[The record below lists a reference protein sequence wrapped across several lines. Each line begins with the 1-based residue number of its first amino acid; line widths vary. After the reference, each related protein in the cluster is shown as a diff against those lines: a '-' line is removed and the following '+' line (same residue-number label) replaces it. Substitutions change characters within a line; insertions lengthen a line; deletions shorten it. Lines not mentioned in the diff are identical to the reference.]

1 MVRNSQ
7 SNNQEIKK
15 RLYLISTPI
24 GNLSDITLRAI
35 DILRK
40 SEYIL
45 CEDTRISKNLLEKY
59 EIKSKLISNHKFN
72 EKKNI
77 NKILG
82 LLKDGSIISLIS
94 DAGTPA
100 ISDPGKLLVQECI
113 SNDIP
118 ITPIPGA
125 SSVISSL
132 SISGFSDKFIFFGF
146 LEEKKNK
153 LIKDLEFLSK
163 MDCSIVLFIPPKK
176 LIKNLEIVINF
187 FKKREIVLCREM
199 TKIHEEFIRCK
210 VEDLKKIKIYDKG
223 ELTIVI
229 SEIKESTNSFGFLTE
244 SDKKIIKMML
254 KNKSIKDIIKKF
266 SSKKIP
272 KKVIYDFCLKLKN
285 EK

>member
-1 MVRNSQ
+1 MISQ
-7 SNNQEIKK
+7 SQKK
-15 RLYLISTPI
+15 GLYLVSTPI
-24 GNLSDITLRAI
+24 GNLGDLTIRALE
-35 DILRK
+35 ILK
-40 SEYIL
+40 NSELIL
-45 CEDTRISKNLLEKY
+45 CEDTRVSIKLLNHFN
-59 EIKSKLISNHKFN
+59 IKTQLTAFHKFN
-72 EKKNI
+72 ERKKT
-77 NKILG
+77 
-82 LLKDGSIISLIS
+82 KDIMNHLMNGKIISLIS

-125 SSVISSL
+125 SSVITSL

-153 LIKDLEFLSK
+153 LIKELEFLSK

-229 SEIKESTNSFGFLTE
+229 SEIKESTNSFGFLNE

-266 SSKKIP
+266 SNKKIP
-272 KKVIYDFCLKLKN
+272 KKIIYNFCLKLKN

>member
-1 MVRNSQ
+1 MISQ
-7 SNNQEIKK
+7 SQKK
-15 RLYLISTPI
+15 GLYLVSTPI
-24 GNLSDITLRAI
+24 GNLGDLTIRALE
-35 DILRK
+35 ILK
-40 SEYIL
+40 NSELIL
-45 CEDTRISKNLLEKY
+45 CEDTRVSIKLLNHFN
-59 EIKSKLISNHKFN
+59 IKTQLIAFHKFN
-72 EKKNI
+72 ERKKS
-77 NKILG
+77 
-82 LLKDGSIISLIS
+82 KDIMNHLMNGKIISLIS

-125 SSVISSL
+125 SSVITSL

-153 LIKDLEFLSK
+153 LIKELEFLSK

-176 LIKNLEIVINF
+176 LIKNLEMIINF

-229 SEIKESTNSFGFLTE
+229 SEIKESTNSFSFLTE

-254 KNKSIKDIIKKF
+254 RNKSIKDIIKKF
-266 SSKKIP
+266 SNKKIP
-272 KKVIYDFCLKLKN
+272 KKIIYDFCLKLKN

>member
-1 MVRNSQ
+1 MISQ
-7 SNNQEIKK
+7 SQKK
-15 RLYLISTPI
+15 GLYLVSTPI
-24 GNLSDITLRAI
+24 GNLGDLTIRALE
-35 DILRK
+35 ILK
-40 SEYIL
+40 NSELIL
-45 CEDTRISKNLLEKY
+45 CEDTRVSIKLLNHFN
-59 EIKSKLISNHKFN
+59 IKTQLIAFHKFN
-72 EKKNI
+72 ERKKT
-77 NKILG
+77 
-82 LLKDGSIISLIS
+82 KDIMNHLMNGKIISLIS

-118 ITPIPGA
+118 ITPIPGV
-125 SSVISSL
+125 SSVITSL

-176 LIKNLEIVINF
+176 LIKNLELVINY

-244 SDKKIIKMML
+244 SDKKIIKTML

-266 SSKKIP
+266 SNKKIP
-272 KKVIYDFCLKLKN
+272 KKIIYDSCLKLKN

>member
-1 MVRNSQ
+1 MISQ
-7 SNNQEIKK
+7 SQKK
-15 RLYLISTPI
+15 GLYLVSTPI
-24 GNLSDITLRAI
+24 GNLGDLTIRALE
-35 DILRK
+35 ILK
-40 SEYIL
+40 NSELIL
-45 CEDTRISKNLLEKY
+45 CEDTRVSIKLLNHFN
-59 EIKSKLISNHKFN
+59 IKTQLIAFHKFN
-72 EKKNI
+72 ERKKTKDI
-77 NKILG
+77 MSH
-82 LLKDGSIISLIS
+82 LLDGKIISLIS

-100 ISDPGKLLVQECI
+100 ISDPGKLLVKECI

-118 ITPIPGA
+118 VTPIPGA
-125 SSVISSL
+125 SSVITSL

-153 LIKDLEFLSK
+153 LIKELEFLSK
-163 MDCSIVLFIPPKK
+163 MECSIVLFIRPKK

-187 FKKREIVLCREM
+187 FKRREIVLCREM

-229 SEIKESTNSFGFLTE
+229 SEIKESTNSFSFLNE
-244 SDKKIIKMML
+244 SDKKIIKTML

-272 KKVIYDFCLKLKN
+272 KKIIYDFCLKLKN

>member
-1 MVRNSQ
+1 MISQ
-7 SNNQEIKK
+7 SQKK
-15 RLYLISTPI
+15 GLYLVSTPI
-24 GNLSDITLRAI
+24 GNLGDLTIRALE
-35 DILRK
+35 ILK
-40 SEYIL
+40 NSELIL
-45 CEDTRISKNLLEKY
+45 CEDTRVSIKLLNHFN
-59 EIKSKLISNHKFN
+59 IKTQLIAFHKFN
-72 EKKNI
+72 ERKKT
-77 NKILG
+77 
-82 LLKDGSIISLIS
+82 KDIMNHLMNGKIISLIS

-125 SSVISSL
+125 SSVITSL

-153 LIKDLEFLSK
+153 LIKELEFLSK

-176 LIKNLEIVINF
+176 LIKNLELVINY

-244 SDKKIIKMML
+244 SDKKIIKAML

-272 KKVIYDFCLKLKN
+272 KKIIYDFCLKLKN

>member
-1 MVRNSQ
+1 MISQ
-7 SNNQEIKK
+7 SQKK
-15 RLYLISTPI
+15 GLYLVSTPI
-24 GNLSDITLRAI
+24 GNLGDLTIRALE
-35 DILRK
+35 ILK
-40 SEYIL
+40 NSELIL
-45 CEDTRISKNLLEKY
+45 CEDTRVSIKLLNHFN
-59 EIKSKLISNHKFN
+59 IKSQLIAFHKFN
-72 EKKNI
+72 ERKKTRDII
-77 NKILG
+77 NHLMNGK
-82 LLKDGSIISLIS
+82 IISLIS

-125 SSVISSL
+125 SSVITSL

-153 LIKDLEFLSK
+153 LIKELEFLSK

-229 SEIKESTNSFGFLTE
+229 SEIKESTNSFSFLAE
-244 SDKKIIKMML
+244 SDKKIIKTML
-254 KNKSIKDIIKKF
+254 KNKSIKDIVKKF
-266 SSKKIP
+266 SDKKIP
-272 KKVIYDFCLKLKN
+272 KKIIYDFCLKLKN

>member
-1 MVRNSQ
+1 MISQ
-7 SNNQEIKK
+7 SQKK
-15 RLYLISTPI
+15 GLYLVSTPI
-24 GNLSDITLRAI
+24 GNLGDLTFRALE
-35 DILRK
+35 ILK
-40 SEYIL
+40 NSELIL
-45 CEDTRISKNLLEKY
+45 CEDTRVSIKLLNHFN
-59 EIKSKLISNHKFN
+59 IKTQLIAFHKFN
-72 EKKNI
+72 ERKKTKDIMNHLI
-77 NKILG
+77 NGK
-82 LLKDGSIISLIS
+82 IISLIS
-94 DAGTPA
+94 DAGTPT

-153 LIKDLEFLSK
+153 LIKELEFLSK

-229 SEIKESTNSFGFLTE
+229 SEIKESTNSFSFLTE

-266 SSKKIP
+266 SNKKIP
-272 KKVIYDFCLKLKN
+272 KKIIYDFCLKLKN

>member
-1 MVRNSQ
+1 MISQ
-7 SNNQEIKK
+7 SQKK
-15 RLYLISTPI
+15 GLYLVSTPI
-24 GNLSDITLRAI
+24 GNLGDLTIRALE
-35 DILRK
+35 ILK
-40 SEYIL
+40 NSELIL
-45 CEDTRISKNLLEKY
+45 CEDTRVSIKLLNHFN
-59 EIKSKLISNHKFN
+59 IKTQLIAFHKFN
-72 EKKNI
+72 ERKKT
-77 NKILG
+77 
-82 LLKDGSIISLIS
+82 KDIMNHLMNGKIISLIS

-118 ITPIPGA
+118 ITPIPGV
-125 SSVISSL
+125 SSVITSL

-153 LIKDLEFLSK
+153 LIKELEFLSK

-176 LIKNLEIVINF
+176 LIKNLEIIINF

-229 SEIKESTNSFGFLTE
+229 SEIKENTNSFGFLTE

-266 SSKKIP
+266 SNKKIP

>member
-1 MVRNSQ
+1 MISQ
-7 SNNQEIKK
+7 SQKK
-15 RLYLISTPI
+15 GLYLVSTPI
-24 GNLSDITLRAI
+24 GNLGDLTIRALE
-35 DILRK
+35 ILK
-40 SEYIL
+40 NSELIL
-45 CEDTRISKNLLEKY
+45 CEDTRVSIKLLNHFN
-59 EIKSKLISNHKFN
+59 IKTQLTAFHKFN
-72 EKKNI
+72 ERKKT
-77 NKILG
+77 
-82 LLKDGSIISLIS
+82 KDIMNHLMNGKIISLIS

-125 SSVISSL
+125 SSVIASL

-153 LIKDLEFLSK
+153 LIKELEFLSK

-266 SSKKIP
+266 SNKKIP
-272 KKVIYDFCLKLKN
+272 KKTIYDFCLKLKN

>member
-1 MVRNSQ
+1 MISQ
-7 SNNQEIKK
+7 LQKK
-15 RLYLISTPI
+15 GLYLVSTPI
-24 GNLSDITLRAI
+24 GNLGDLTIRALE
-35 DILRK
+35 ILK
-40 SEYIL
+40 NSELIL
-45 CEDTRISKNLLEKY
+45 CEDTRVSIKLLNHFN
-59 EIKSKLISNHKFN
+59 IKTQLIAFHKFN
-72 EKKNI
+72 ERKKT
-77 NKILG
+77 
-82 LLKDGSIISLIS
+82 KDIMNHLMNGKIISLIS

-118 ITPIPGA
+118 ITPIPGV
-125 SSVISSL
+125 SSVITSL

-153 LIKDLEFLSK
+153 LIKELEFLSK

-210 VEDLKKIKIYDKG
+210 VDDLKKIKIYDKG

-229 SEIKESTNSFGFLTE
+229 SEIKESTIPFGFLEE
-244 SDKKIIKMML
+244 SDKEIIKGML
-254 KNKSIKDIIKKF
+254 KNKSIKDIIKKY
-266 SSKKIP
+266 SNKKIP

-285 EK
+285 DK

>member
-1 MVRNSQ
+1 MISQ
-7 SNNQEIKK
+7 SQKK
-15 RLYLISTPI
+15 GLYLVSTPI
-24 GNLSDITLRAI
+24 GNLGDLTIRALE
-35 DILRK
+35 ILK
-40 SEYIL
+40 NSELIL
-45 CEDTRISKNLLEKY
+45 CEDTRVSIKLLNHFN
-59 EIKSKLISNHKFN
+59 IKTQLIAFHKFN
-72 EKKNI
+72 ERKKT
-77 NKILG
+77 
-82 LLKDGSIISLIS
+82 KDIMNHLMNGKIISLIS

-125 SSVISSL
+125 SSVITSL

-153 LIKDLEFLSK
+153 LIKELEFLSK
-163 MDCSIVLFIPPKK
+163 IDCSIVLFIPPKK
-176 LIKNLEIVINF
+176 LIKNLDIVINF

-229 SEIKESTNSFGFLTE
+229 SEIKESTNSFGFLNE
-244 SDKKIIKMML
+244 SDKKIIKTML
-254 KNKSIKDIIKKF
+254 KNKSIKDITKKF
-266 SSKKIP
+266 SNKKIP
-272 KKVIYDFCLKLKN
+272 KKIIYDFCLKLKN

>member
-1 MVRNSQ
+1 MISQ
-7 SNNQEIKK
+7 SQKK
-15 RLYLISTPI
+15 GLYLVSTPI
-24 GNLSDITLRAI
+24 GNLGDLTIRALE
-35 DILRK
+35 ILK
-40 SEYIL
+40 NSELIL
-45 CEDTRISKNLLEKY
+45 CEDTRVSIKLLNHFN
-59 EIKSKLISNHKFN
+59 IKTQLIAFHKFN
-72 EKKNI
+72 ERKKT
-77 NKILG
+77 
-82 LLKDGSIISLIS
+82 KDIMNHLMNGKIISLIC

-113 SNDIP
+113 SKDIP

-125 SSVISSL
+125 SSVITSL

-153 LIKDLEFLSK
+153 LIKELEFLSK

-176 LIKNLEIVINF
+176 LIKNLDIVINF

-229 SEIKESTNSFGFLTE
+229 SEIKESTNSFGFLSE

-266 SSKKIP
+266 SNKKIP
-272 KKVIYDFCLKLKN
+272 KKIIYDFCLKLKN

>member
-1 MVRNSQ
+1 MISQ
-7 SNNQEIKK
+7 SQKK
-15 RLYLISTPI
+15 GLYLVSTPI
-24 GNLSDITLRAI
+24 GNLGDLTIRALE
-35 DILRK
+35 ILK
-40 SEYIL
+40 NSELIL
-45 CEDTRISKNLLEKY
+45 CEDTRVSIKLLNHFN
-59 EIKSKLISNHKFN
+59 IKTQLIAFHKFN
-72 EKKNI
+72 ERKKTKDII
-77 NKILG
+77 NHLMNGK
-82 LLKDGSIISLIS
+82 IISLIS

-118 ITPIPGA
+118 ITPIPGT
-125 SSVISSL
+125 SSVITSL

-176 LIKNLEIVINF
+176 LIKNLELVINY

-229 SEIKESTNSFGFLTE
+229 SEIKEGTNSFGFLTE
-244 SDKKIIKMML
+244 SDKKIIKTML

-266 SSKKIP
+266 SNKKIP
-272 KKVIYDFCLKLKN
+272 KKIIYDSCLKLKN

>member
-1 MVRNSQ
+1 MISQ
-7 SNNQEIKK
+7 SQKK
-15 RLYLISTPI
+15 GLYLVSTPI
-24 GNLSDITLRAI
+24 GNLGDLTIRALE
-35 DILRK
+35 ILK
-40 SEYIL
+40 NSELIL
-45 CEDTRISKNLLEKY
+45 CEDTRVSIKLLNHFNIKNQLTAF
-59 EIKSKLISNHKFN
+59 HKFN
-72 EKKNI
+72 ERKKSKDII
-77 NKILG
+77 NHLMNGK
-82 LLKDGSIISLIS
+82 IISLIS
-94 DAGTPA
+94 DAGTPT
-100 ISDPGKLLVQECI
+100 ISDPGKLLVRECI
-113 SNDIP
+113 SNNIP

-125 SSVISSL
+125 SSVITSL

-153 LIKDLEFLSK
+153 LIKELEFLSK

-229 SEIKESTNSFGFLTE
+229 SEIKENTNSFDFLNE
-244 SDKKIIKMML
+244 SDKKIIKTML
-254 KNKSIKDIIKKF
+254 KNKSIKDTIKKF
-266 SSKKIP
+266 SNKKIP
-272 KKVIYDFCLKLKN
+272 KKIIYDFCLKLKN